1 MTTVT
6 TCSPATRFVAL
17 DVHRQYLV
25 VGAVDAQQH
34 VVLSPRRF
42 GFEAFQDWAPTHLTV
57 GDMLVLEATS
67 NAWLLYDQ
75 LKPLVADVIVAH
87 PQAVKLI
94 AAARVKTDSRDT
106 IKLASLLAANLIP
119 AVWVP
124 PPEVRELRALVAH
137 RKRLVQQRTQAGN
150 RLHAVLHRHNLVLP
164 AGKPFAA
171 HQREWWRSLDL
182 PVSEKLRVQQDLSL
196 HQALEELVKEVEAEL
211 GRLSTCEPWVKQVPF
226 LVQLPGLGVLSAMRV
241 LAAIGDI
248 TRFPSAKHLVGY
260 AGLGASVHESGE
272 THRGGHITKE
282 GCSDLRGVM
291 VEAAWVAVE
300 HHSHWKAQFER
311 LSARIGKQKA
321 IVAIARKLL
330 VSIWHVLSQQE
341 ADSNAQIQAVTH
353 KLMNWIAHTGAT
365 PGKKRDRLLLLYQYL
380 DQLGL
385 SEEVEE
391 INYYGQTYRLSLRQ
405 KLLRGAQ
412 QRKERQ
418 DSLEIH
424 PDVSASQQHGR
435 CRP

>member
-1 MTTVT
+1 MTT
-6 TCSPATRFVAL
+6 SAPTRFVAL

-25 VGAVDAQQH
+25 VGAVNASQQ

-42 GFEAFQDWAPTHLTV
+42 GFESFQDWAPAHLTPLDTV
-57 GDMLVLEATS
+57 VLEATS

-119 AVWVP
+119 AVWIP
-124 PPEVRELRALVAH
+124 PQQVRELRALVAH

-171 HQREWWRSLDL
+171 HQREWWLSLDL
-182 PVSEKLRVQQDLSL
+182 PTSEKLRSQQDLSL

-211 GRLSTCEPWVKQVPF
+211 GRLSTCDPWVKQVPF
-226 LVQLPGLGVLSAMRV
+226 LVHLPGLGVLSAMRV
-241 LAAIGDI
+241 LAAIGEI
-248 TRFPSAKHLVGY
+248 ARFPSAKHLVGY
-260 AGLGASVHESGE
+260 AGLGASVHDSGE

-282 GCSDLRGVM
+282 GRSDLRGIM

-300 HHSHWKAQFER
+300 HHPHWKTQFER

-330 VSIWHVLSQQE
+330 VTIWHVLSHQQ
-341 ADSNAQIQAVTH
+341 ADSNVQIEAVTR
-353 KLMNWIAHTGAT
+353 KLLNWIAHTGAT
-365 PGKKRDRLLLLYQYL
+365 PGKKRDRLLLLYEQL
-380 DQLGL
+380 DRLGL
-385 SEEVEE
+385 SGEVEQVD
-391 INYYGQTYRLSLRQ
+391 YYGSTYRLSTRQ
-405 KLLRGAQ
+405 QLLRVAQ
-412 QRKERQ
+412 QRK
-418 DSLEIH
+418 
-424 PDVSASQQHGR
+424 AT
-435 CRP
+435 